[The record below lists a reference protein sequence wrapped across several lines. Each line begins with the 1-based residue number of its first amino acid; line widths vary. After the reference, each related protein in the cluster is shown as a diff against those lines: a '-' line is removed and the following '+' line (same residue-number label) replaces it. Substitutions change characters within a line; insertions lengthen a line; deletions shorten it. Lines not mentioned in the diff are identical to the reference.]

1 MRLDVLDH
9 GHRRRVR
16 LFLRTTRRMSGVDMP
31 DVVTMLLYRPDFLG
45 GPLLD
50 ITARAM
56 RGPSYWTAGE
66 REFLAASTAK
76 LFRLPFC
83 IDAHSELTR
92 IASDGSLDAADPV
105 AARPELLAVRDFLA
119 SVSRTPDGVGPAPE
133 LPERALRDALR
144 VNLVWNIVNRLGL
157 AFGFELRDGQLE
169 PGTKALHR
177 SGYRMPAFLVGRHGQ
192 GDLVENLRHAVFDS
206 PGVTSTADRAA
217 AGSGGGLPEPWRTYA
232 AAVRDAP
239 ESITDADVAAL
250 RAAHGEDEIFEITVA
265 AAVGAALHSLEAGLR
280 AAGRAG

>member
-1 MRLDVLDH
+1 
-9 GHRRRVR
+9 
-16 LFLRTTRRMSGVDMP
+16 
-31 DVVTMLLYRPDFLG
+31 MLLYRPEFLG

-50 ITARAM
+50 ITAPAM

-66 REFLAASTAK
+66 REFLAASTAR

-83 IDAHSELTR
+83 IDSHTELTR
-92 IASDGSLDAADPV
+92 IASEGVLDADDPV

-119 SVSRTPDGVGPAPE
+119 SVSRTPADVGPAPD
-133 LPERALRDALR
+133 LPERALRDALQ

-177 SGYRMPAFLVGRHGQ
+177 SGYRMPAFLVGRHGR

-206 PGVTSTADRAA
+206 PGVTSTKNRAA
-217 AGSGGGLPEPWRTYA
+217 AGSGGRPAEPWPAYA
-232 AAVRDAP
+232 AAVRDTP

-250 RAAHGEDEIFEITVA
+250 RAEHSEDEIYEITVA
-265 AAVGAALHSLEAGLR
+265 AAVGAALESLEAGRR
-280 AAGRAG
+280 AAARAG